1 MSQDTPDTV
10 EPDWEQEISKLITE
24 SEMKPDGF
32 ALYLNF
38 MLPYNTDENGVIN
51 EVMPYIDL
59 TEEIS
64 GEGSQTRFLIEALAT
79 THKMQVQTA
88 WLRDPVSEVEAGY
101 HYGLFYVGD
110 DIVSTFVPL
119 RADLEIEFSRL
130 FETKK
135 VPVLPLMQFALL
147 TQNPPT
153 DVTGEIADGDEEL
166 F

>member
-1 MSQDTPDTV
+1 
-10 EPDWEQEISKLITE
+10 
-24 SEMKPDGF
+24 
-32 ALYLNF
+32 
-38 MLPYNTDENGVIN
+38 
-51 EVMPYIDL
+51 
-59 TEEIS
+59 
-64 GEGSQTRFLIEALAT
+64 
-79 THKMQVQTA
+79 MQVQTA